1 MEPTPV
7 TEHQFESP
15 DIPPSPELLRE
26 RRRLHTKLK
35 LATQIGEGIDG
46 YIIGGIGMAMAGL
59 TADLHLS
66 TVMEGLVGASPLIGI
81 FVGGPLFG
89 RLADRFGRR
98 PVFLADMLIFLI
110 GSVLQFF
117 VADGL
122 QLFLIRLVMGIA
134 IGGEYAI
141 GAPLLSE
148 YAPRHGRG
156 RLLASLE
163 ISWYV
168 GYALATVVGA
178 AFSGVEGGWRWTL
191 ASSAVIAVVCVAL
204 RGGIP
209 ESARWLLSK
218 GRREE
223 AEQLIDKYGI
233 EIDVTAELDETAQ
246 AQGTG
251 FRALFSRRHLR
262 GTVFASVFWAALVL
276 PYFAIG
282 TFWTQVFDAL
292 HMGDNAV
299 AALLVYSFTAV
310 AGVTVGCLVVD
321 RIGRRR
327 LLIPPFW
334 ITAGCLALVA
344 LWPTSTPVIVGGFLF
359 FIFLN
364 AASSALTAVYPL
376 EVFPTSLRATGVGF
390 ATAMSRVGAA
400 VGTFLLPMGLDHF
413 GARFVLFVGAAVLA
427 VGALVSQFLAPE
439 TTDLDL
445 ATAARTAREPAA

>member
-1 MEPTPV
+1 MAMTPA
-7 TEHQFESP
+7 TEHQPLSP
-15 DIPPSPELLRE
+15 QPSPATASQKE

-46 YIIGGIGMAMAGL
+46 YIIGGIGMAMAAL
-59 TADLHLS
+59 TADLPLS
-66 TVMEGLVGASPLIGI
+66 TLMQGLVGASPLIGI

-98 PVFLADMLIFLI
+98 PVFLADMLIFLV

-117 VADGL
+117 VTDGT
-122 QLFLIRLVMGIA
+122 QLFLLRLLMGVA

-148 YAPRHGRG
+148 YAPRKGRG

-178 AFSGVEGGWRWTL
+178 LFANVDGGWRWSL
-191 ASSAVIAVVCVAL
+191 ASSAVIAVVCVSL
-204 RGGIP
+204 RGGVP
-209 ESARWLLSK
+209 ESARWLLSR

-223 AEQLIDKYGI
+223 AEALIAKYGI
-233 EIDVTAELDETAQ
+233 EVDIDAELEERAQ
-246 AQGTG
+246 TRQAG
-251 FRALFSRRHLR
+251 FRALFNRRNLR
-262 GTVFASVFWAALVL
+262 GTVFAGVFWAALVL

-310 AGVTVGCLVVD
+310 AGVTAGCLVVD
-321 RIGRRR
+321 RIGRRK

-334 ITAGCLALVA
+334 ITAGALALVA
-344 LWPTSTPVIVGGFLF
+344 AWPSSTPVVVGGFLF

-376 EVFPTSLRATGVGF
+376 EVFPTSVRTTGVGF

-400 VGTFLLPMGLDHF
+400 IGTFLLPMGLERF
-413 GARFVLFVGAAVLA
+413 GAQFVLLVGAGVLA
-427 VGALVSQFLAPE
+427 AGGLVSHFLAPE
-439 TTDLDL
+439 TTDMDL
-445 ATAARTAREPAA
+445 AMAARTAREGAA

>member
-1 MEPTPV
+1 M
-7 TEHQFESP
+7 
-15 DIPPSPELLRE
+15 RE
-26 RRRLHTKLK
+26 RRRLPTKLK
-35 LATQIGEGIDG
+35 LATQIGDGIDG
-46 YIIGGIGMAMAGL
+46 YIIGGIGMAMSAL

-66 TVMEGLVGASPLIGI
+66 TLMEGLVGASPLIGI

-89 RLADRFGRR
+89 RLAERLGRR
-98 PVFLADMLIFLI
+98 PVFLADMLIFLV

-117 VADGL
+117 VTDGL
-122 QLFLIRLVMGIA
+122 QLFLIRLLMGVG

-148 YAPRHGRG
+148 YAPKQGRG

-168 GYALATVVGA
+168 GYAVATVVGA
-178 AFSGVEGGWRWTL
+178 LFANVDGGWRWSL
-191 ASSAVIAVVCVAL
+191 ASSAVIAVVCVSL

-223 AEQLIDKYGI
+223 AEALIERYGI
-233 EIDVTAELDETAQ
+233 EIDVEAELDERSATGQ
-246 AQGTG
+246 AG
-251 FRALFSRRHLR
+251 FWALFSKDHIRS
-262 GTVFASVFWAALVL
+262 TVFASVFWAALVL

-310 AGVTVGCLVVD
+310 AGVTAGCLVVD

-334 ITAGCLALVA
+334 ITAACLALVA
-344 LWPTSTPVIVGGFLF
+344 VWPHSTPVIVVGFLF

-400 VGTFLLPMGLDHF
+400 IGTFLLPMGLDRF
-413 GARFVLFVGAAVLA
+413 GVEFVLLVGAGVLA
-427 VGALVSQFLAPE
+427 VGGLVSHFLAPE
-439 TTDLDL
+439 TTDMDL
-445 ATAARTAREPAA
+445 ARAAVKARGPVSGAGPE

>member
-1 MEPTPV
+1 MATTPTA
-7 TEHQFESP
+7 EHQF
-15 DIPPSPELLRE
+15 DIPEVPSPELLRE

-46 YIIGGIGMAMAGL
+46 YIIGGIGMAMGAL
-59 TADLHLS
+59 TTDLHLS

-89 RLADRFGRR
+89 RLADRYGRR
-98 PVFLADMLIFLI
+98 PVFLVDMLIFLI

-117 VADGL
+117 VTDGL
-122 QLFLIRLVMGIA
+122 QLFVIRLVMGIA

-148 YAPRHGRG
+148 YAPRKGRG

-163 ISWYV
+163 ISWYL

-178 AFSGVEGGWRWTL
+178 VFENVHGGWRYTL
-191 ASSAVIAVVCVAL
+191 ASSAVIAVACVAL
-204 RGGIP
+204 RGGVP
-209 ESARWLLSK
+209 ESARWLLSR

-223 AEQLIDKYGI
+223 AERLIARYGI
-233 EIDVTAELDETAQ
+233 DIDVDAELADTADAQ
-246 AQGTG
+246 AQGL
-251 FRALFSRRHLR
+251 RALFSRRHLR
-262 GTVFASVFWAALVL
+262 STVFASVFWAALVL

-292 HMGDNAV
+292 NMGDNAV

-310 AGVTVGCLVVD
+310 AGVTAGCLVVD
-321 RIGRRR
+321 RIGRRK

-334 ITAGCLALVA
+334 ITALALAVVA
-344 LWPTSTPVIVGGFLF
+344 MWPKSTPVIVGGFLF

-390 ATAMSRVGAA
+390 ASAMSRVGAA
-400 VGTFLLPMGLDHF
+400 IGTFLLPMGLDRY
-413 GARFVLFVGAAVLA
+413 GARFVLLVGAGVLA
-427 VGALVSQFLAPE
+427 LGGLVSHFLAPE

-445 ATAARTAREPAA
+445 AKAARTSAP

>member
-1 MEPTPV
+1 MAMTPATQQPPGTPRV
-7 TEHQFESP
+7 P
-15 DIPPSPELLRE
+15 DHTRE

-46 YIIGGIGMAMAGL
+46 YIIGGIGMAMTAL

-66 TVMEGLVGASPLIGI
+66 TLMEGLVGASPLIGI

-98 PVFLADMLIFLI
+98 PVFLADMLIFLV

-117 VADGL
+117 VTDGP
-122 QLFLIRLVMGIA
+122 QLFLIRLLMGVA

-148 YAPRHGRG
+148 YAPRQGRG

-178 AFSGVEGGWRWTL
+178 LFANVDGGWRWSL
-191 ASSAVIAVVCVAL
+191 SSSAVLAVVCVSL

-223 AEQLIDKYGI
+223 AEALIERYGI
-233 EIDVTAELDETAQ
+233 EIDVDAELDERSATGQ
-246 AQGTG
+246 TG
-251 FRALFSRRHLR
+251 FWALFSKKHIRS
-262 GTVFASVFWAALVL
+262 TVFASVFWAALVL

-310 AGVTVGCLVVD
+310 AGVTAGCLVVD

-344 LWPTSTPVIVGGFLF
+344 VWPHSTPVIVAGFLF

-400 VGTFLLPMGLDHF
+400 VGTFLLPMGLDRF
-413 GARFVLFVGAAVLA
+413 GVEFVLLIGAGVLA
-427 VGALVSQFLAPE
+427 VGGLVSQFLAPE

-445 ATAARTAREPAA
+445 ATAARTARGPVSG

>member
-1 MEPTPV
+1 MATTPV
-7 TEHQFESP
+7 TEHPS
-15 DIPPSPELLRE
+15 DIPEVPSSSDRLRR

-46 YIIGGIGMAMAGL
+46 YVIGGIGMAMGAL
-59 TADLHLS
+59 TTDLHLS

-89 RLADRFGRR
+89 RLADRLGRR
-98 PVFLADMLIFLI
+98 PVFLVDMLIFLV

-117 VADGL
+117 VTDGL
-122 QLFLIRLVMGIA
+122 QLFLIRLVMGVA

-148 YAPRHGRG
+148 YAPSQGRG

-178 AFSGVEGGWRWTL
+178 VFQDVRGGWRYTL
-191 ASSAVIAVVCVAL
+191 ASSAVIALVCVAL

-218 GRREE
+218 GRRQE
-223 AEQLIDKYGI
+223 AEALIHKYGI
-233 EIDVTAELDETAQ
+233 DVDVSAELDETARTGGQ
-246 AQGTG
+246 G
-251 FRALFSRRHLR
+251 FRDLFSRRHLR
-262 GTVFASVFWAALVL
+262 STVFASVFWAALVL

-282 TFWTQVFDAL
+282 TFWTQVFEAL

-334 ITAGCLALVA
+334 ITAGCLAVVA
-344 LWPTSTPVIVGGFLF
+344 VWPTSTPVIVCGFLF

-400 VGTFLLPMGLDHF
+400 VGTFLLPMGLDRY
-413 GARFVLFVGAAVLA
+413 GARFVLLVGAAVLA
-427 VGALVSQFLAPE
+427 VGGLVSQFLAPE

-445 ATAARTAREPAA
+445 AKAARTTAP

>member
-1 MEPTPV
+1 MATTPA
-7 TEHQFESP
+7 T
-15 DIPPSPELLRE
+15 PPSTTEAPDHVRE

-46 YIIGGIGMAMAGL
+46 YVIGGIGMAMAAL
-59 TADLHLS
+59 TTDLHLS
-66 TVMEGLVGASPLIGI
+66 TLMEGLVGASPLIGI

-98 PVFLADMLIFLI
+98 PVFLADMVIFLV

-117 VADGL
+117 VTDGL
-122 QLFLIRLVMGIA
+122 QLFLIRLVMGVA

-148 YAPRHGRG
+148 YAPKQGRG

-178 AFSGVEGGWRWTL
+178 LFADVDGGWRWSL
-191 ASSAVIAVVCVAL
+191 ASSAVLAVVCVSL

-223 AEQLIDKYGI
+223 AEALIEKYGI
-233 EIDVTAELDETAQ
+233 EIDVDAELDERAATRQ
-246 AQGTG
+246 AG
-251 FRALFSRRHLR
+251 FRALFSREHIRS
-262 GTVFASVFWAALVL
+262 TVFASVFWAALVL

-282 TFWTQVFDAL
+282 TYWTQVFEAL
-292 HMGDNAV
+292 NMGDNAV

-310 AGVTVGCLVVD
+310 AGVTAGCLVVD

-344 LWPTSTPVIVGGFLF
+344 VWPSSTPVIVCGFLF

-400 VGTFLLPMGLDHF
+400 IGTFLLPMGLDHY
-413 GARFVLFVGAAVLA
+413 GARFVLLVGAGVLA
-427 VGALVSQFLAPE
+427 VGGLVSQFLAPE

-445 ATAARTAREPAA
+445 AKAARTAREKTVA

>member
-1 MEPTPV
+1 MAMTPA
-7 TEHQFESP
+7 TQQ
-15 DIPPSPELLRE
+15 PPGTPEVPADRVRE
-26 RRRLHTKLK
+26 RRRLQTKLK

-46 YIIGGIGMAMAGL
+46 YIIGGIGMAMTAL

-66 TVMEGLVGASPLIGI
+66 TLMEGLVGASPLIGI

-89 RLADRFGRR
+89 RLADRYGRR
-98 PVFLADMLIFLI
+98 PVFLADMLVFLV

-117 VADGL
+117 VTDGL
-122 QLFLIRLVMGIA
+122 QLFLIRLLMGVA

-148 YAPRHGRG
+148 YAPKQGRG

-178 AFSGVEGGWRWTL
+178 LFADVDGGWRWSL
-191 ASSAVIAVVCVAL
+191 ASSAVIAVVCVSL

-223 AEQLIDKYGI
+223 AEALIERYGI
-233 EIDVTAELDETAQ
+233 EIDVDAELDERSATGQ
-246 AQGTG
+246 AG
-251 FRALFSRRHLR
+251 FWALFSRDHLR
-262 GTVFASVFWAALVL
+262 STVFASVFWAALVL

-292 HMGDNAV
+292 NMGDNAV

-310 AGVTVGCLVVD
+310 AGVTAGCLVVD

-334 ITAGCLALVA
+334 ITAACLALVA
-344 LWPTSTPVIVGGFLF
+344 VWPHSTPVIVCGFLF

-400 VGTFLLPMGLDHF
+400 VGTFLLPMGLDRF
-413 GARFVLFVGAAVLA
+413 GVEFVLLVGAGVLA
-427 VGALVSQFLAPE
+427 LGGLVSQFLAPE

-445 ATAARTAREPAA
+445 AKAARTARGPVNG

>member
-1 MEPTPV
+1 
-7 TEHQFESP
+7 
-15 DIPPSPELLRE
+15 
-26 RRRLHTKLK
+26 
-35 LATQIGEGIDG
+35 
-46 YIIGGIGMAMAGL
+46 
-59 TADLHLS
+59 
-66 TVMEGLVGASPLIGI
+66 
-81 FVGGPLFG
+81 
-89 RLADRFGRR
+89 
-98 PVFLADMLIFLI
+98 
-110 GSVLQFF
+110 
-117 VADGL
+117 
-122 QLFLIRLVMGIA
+122 MGIA

-148 YAPRHGRG
+148 YAPRQGRG

-178 AFSGVEGGWRWTL
+178 VFADVQGGWRWTL
-191 ASSAVIAVVCVAL
+191 TSSAVIALVCVAL

-223 AEQLIDKYGI
+223 AEELIHKYGI
-233 EIDVTAELDETAQ
+233 EVDVTAELDERTQ
-246 AQGTG
+246 TQHQG
-251 FRALFSRRHLR
+251 FRALFSRRHIR
-262 GTVFASVFWAALVL
+262 STVFASVFWAALVL

-299 AALLVYSFTAV
+299 AALLLYSFTAV

-344 LWPTSTPVIVGGFLF
+344 VWPSSTWVIVAGFLF

-413 GARFVLFVGAAVLA
+413 GARFVLFVGAGVLA
-427 VGALVSQFLAPE
+427 LGGLVSQFLAPE

-445 ATAARTAREPAA
+445 ATAARTAREPVS

>member
-1 MEPTPV
+1 MATTPA
-7 TEHQFESP
+7 T
-15 DIPPSPELLRE
+15 PPSTIQAPDPVRE

-46 YIIGGIGMAMAGL
+46 YVIGGIGMAMAAL
-59 TADLHLS
+59 TTDLHLS
-66 TVMEGLVGASPLIGI
+66 TLMEGLVGASPLIGI

-89 RLADRFGRR
+89 RLADRYGRR
-98 PVFLADMLIFLI
+98 PVFLADMVIFLV

-117 VADGL
+117 VTDGL
-122 QLFLIRLVMGIA
+122 QLFLIRLVMGVA

-148 YAPRHGRG
+148 YAPKQGRG

-178 AFSGVEGGWRWTL
+178 LFANVDGGWRWSL
-191 ASSAVIAVVCVAL
+191 ASSAVLAVVCVSL

-223 AEQLIDKYGI
+223 AEALIEKYGI
-233 EIDVTAELDETAQ
+233 EIDVTAELDERAVVQ
-246 AQGTG
+246 QGG
-251 FRALFSRRHLR
+251 FRALFSREHLR
-262 GTVFASVFWAALVL
+262 STVFASVFWAALVL

-282 TFWTQVFDAL
+282 TYWTQVFEAL
-292 HMGDNAV
+292 NMGDNAV

-310 AGVTVGCLVVD
+310 AGVTAGCLVVD

-344 LWPTSTPVIVGGFLF
+344 VWPSSTPVIVCGFLF

-400 VGTFLLPMGLDHF
+400 IGTFLLPMGLDHY
-413 GARFVLFVGAAVLA
+413 GARFVLLVGAGVLA
-427 VGALVSQFLAPE
+427 VGGLVSQFLAPE

-445 ATAARTAREPAA
+445 AKAARTAREKTAV

>member
-1 MEPTPV
+1 MAMTPA
-7 TEHQFESP
+7 TQQ
-15 DIPPSPELLRE
+15 PPGTPEVPAHRARE

-46 YIIGGIGMAMAGL
+46 YIIGGIGMAMTAL

-66 TVMEGLVGASPLIGI
+66 TLMEGLVGASPLIGI

-98 PVFLADMLIFLI
+98 PVFLADMLIFLV

-117 VADGL
+117 VTDGL
-122 QLFLIRLVMGIA
+122 QLFLIRLLMGVA

-148 YAPRHGRG
+148 YAPRQGRG

-178 AFSGVEGGWRWTL
+178 LFADVDGGWRWSL
-191 ASSAVIAVVCVAL
+191 ASSAVIAVVCVSL

-209 ESARWLLSK
+209 ESARWLLSR

-223 AEQLIDKYGI
+223 AEALIERYGI
-233 EIDVTAELDETAQ
+233 EIDVDAELDERSTTGQ
-246 AQGTG
+246 AG
-251 FRALFSRRHLR
+251 FWALFSKDHLR
-262 GTVFASVFWAALVL
+262 STVFASVFWAALVL

-310 AGVTVGCLVVD
+310 AGVTAGCLVVD

-334 ITAGCLALVA
+334 ITAACLALVA
-344 LWPTSTPVIVGGFLF
+344 VWPHSTPVIVVGFLF

-376 EVFPTSLRATGVGF
+376 EVFPTALRATGVGF

-400 VGTFLLPMGLDHF
+400 VGTFLLPMGLDRF
-413 GARFVLFVGAAVLA
+413 GVEFVLLVGAGVLA
-427 VGALVSQFLAPE
+427 LGGLVSQFLAPE

-445 ATAARTAREPAA
+445 AKAARTARGPVSG